1 MIKSPLLFS
10 MMFSFV
16 LLSCVSAHAQ
26 TTIDARM
33 LFTPN
38 AVSKSA
44 LNAQQTTFIRPMLLQ
59 HRVAREAFEVESKEV
74 TLTNFP
80 LPANES
86 ATLILD
92 RTPAVFD
99 ANTEF
104 YTYTK
109 DGQTPISVRP
119 IVSYRGTVNGDA
131 NTTVSL
137 HYSDG
142 NITGF
147 ILNASGRRTV
157 IGRDF
162 SGERSEY
169 STPHAIA
176 DEATMYGVDPLSRFV
191 CGNDELPIDQKR
203 TIEQMTQ
210 LSKAKASERVQA
222 DDLHEF
228 SMAMVLRE
236 DIDSVMKLRGET
248 DEEIAQY
255 FMKIVAAMA
264 QAYQQDLGAMLY
276 VSYFEKFTKA
286 SPSGF
291 FNNGRQPGQLLYEF
305 SRKWSQT
312 KNAVSR
318 TVAHCYTLIR
328 PSGGQ
333 FVGGIAFLDEMCNKA
348 YGGGYGVSTMFLDAP
363 QIPGDPNKANAFVWD
378 VFVSAHEMGH
388 NIGAHHTHS
397 CFWDPPIDTCQLKSD
412 GTDACE
418 NDPSLRRVIPGTIM
432 SYCHLENGSST
443 PLSFGQRA
451 SAYMRARIAATAC
464 TPLVTKP
471 TVQITEPRG
480 SDSYALGEKMN
491 IRWVSTR
498 VSRVNV
504 EWGKAETGPWTS
516 IVKNVNASD
525 GMYAWTIPVVP
536 TETFWIRIQDA
547 TSTSVSDTSVA
558 SYLYVPPVI
567 LDAPKGGER
576 LGQGSVFTIRWS
588 KREGVG
594 NVKLEFAP
602 DGSTFQLIDTSSIAS
617 SYEWTV
623 PTVLTSTARIRAS
636 AVTSPEAPS
645 TSGAFSIGVRRFA
658 LEIPLENTF
667 ICKNKPNQFSWSSDF
682 VQSIQIQY
690 STDDGTVWR
699 SATQQ
704 TTTNATLGTVTSRN
718 VNMNSVPG
726 GTPIR
731 IRVIEAK
738 TDEVLDARNSMRLDS
753 CSLVSV
759 DELGDAEP
767 FAISSVS
774 PNPAVSSVRLLVR
787 SDRARQC
794 SVTLI
799 GNDGRVIQL
808 SNQVSLLSGSSTVEV
823 SLNDAPSGSYRLSL
837 RDGIE
842 QAFVSVVV
850 VR

>member
-1 MIKSPLLFS
+1 MKSILHVSLTVAL
-10 MMFSFV
+10 V
-16 LLSCVSAHAQ
+16 LISCVSAHAQ
-26 TTIDARM
+26 NTVDARL

-44 LNAQQTTFIRPMLLQ
+44 INAQQTTFIRPMLLQ
-59 HRVAREAFEVESKEV
+59 HRVAREAFEAESKEV

-86 ATLILD
+86 ATLILE
-92 RTPAVFD
+92 RTPEVFD

-109 DGQTPISVRP
+109 DGKIPIRVRP
-119 IVSYRGTVNGDA
+119 IVSYRGTVNGDV

-137 HYSDG
+137 HYSEG
-142 NITGF
+142 NITGY
-147 ILNASGRRTV
+147 ILAASGRRTV

-162 SGERSEY
+162 SGERSEEA
-169 STPHAIA
+169 TPHAIA
-176 DEATMYGVDPLSRFV
+176 DEKTMFGVDPLSRFV
-191 CGNDELPIDQKR
+191 CGNDELPTDGKR
-203 TIEQMTQ
+203 TMEQMTL
-210 LSKAKASERVQA
+210 LSKSKSTERVQA

-228 SMAMVLRE
+228 RMAMVLRE
-236 DIDSVMKLRGET
+236 DIDSVMKVRGET

-264 QAYQQDLGAMLY
+264 QAYQQDIGAMLY
-276 VSYFEKFTKA
+276 VGYFEKFTKA

-291 FNNGRQPGQLLYEF
+291 VNNGRQPGQLLTEF

-312 KNAVSR
+312 KGSVSR

-333 FVGGIAFLDEMCNKA
+333 FVGGIAFLDQMCNYN

-388 NIGAHHTHS
+388 NIGAYHTHS
-397 CFWDPPIDTCQLKSD
+397 CFWNPPIDTCQLQQD
-412 GTDACE
+412 GTDACLD
-418 NDPSLRRVIPGTIM
+418 DPSLRNVIPGTIM
-432 SYCHLENGSST
+432 SYCHLVNGQST
-443 PLSFGQRA
+443 PLTFGPRA
-451 SAYMRARIAATAC
+451 SAYMRELVAASNC

-480 SDSYALGEKMN
+480 SESFALGEKLT
-491 IRWVSTR
+491 IRWVSAR
-498 VSRVNV
+498 VSRVNL
-504 EWGKAETGPWTS
+504 EWGKASTGPWTS

-525 GMYAWTIPVVP
+525 GMFVWTIPVVP
-536 TETFWIRIQDA
+536 SETFWIRIQDA

-558 SYLYVPPVI
+558 SYLYVAPVI

-576 LGQGSVFTIRWS
+576 LGQGSIFTIRWS

-602 DGSTFQLIDTSSIAS
+602 DGTTYQTIDAS
-617 SYEWTV
+617 SSGTSFEWTV
-623 PTVLTSTARIRAS
+623 PVILTSTARVKVSSIA
-636 AVTSPEAPS
+636 APEAPS

-658 LEIPLENTF
+658 LEIPLENSF
-667 ICKNKPNQFSWSSDF
+667 ICKNKANQYSWSSDF

-690 STDDGTVWR
+690 STDDGSNWR

-738 TDEVLDARNSMRLDS
+738 TNEVLDTRSSMRLDS

-759 DELGDAEP
+759 DEVTDTEP
-767 FAISSVS
+767 FAIASVS
-774 PNPAVSSVRLLVR
+774 PNPAVSIIRLLVR
-787 SDRARQC
+787 SDHTRQC
-794 SVTLI
+794 AVVLVT
-799 GNDGRVIQL
+799 NDGKEIAL
-808 SNQVSLLSGSSTVEV
+808 SSAVSLPAGSSTVEV
-823 SLNDAPSGSYRLSL
+823 SLNDVPSGSYQLSM
-837 RDGIE
+837 RDGNA
-842 QAFVSVVV
+842 QSTVSVVV
-850 VR
+850 TR